1 MAAGCGPRDRKI
13 RAVSGQIE
21 LTDSGVIPAKKVVK
35 PGQAKGGFGD
45 DRAFGLLALLDAENI

>member
-1 MAAGCGPRDRKI
+1 MRPVDRKI